1 MKWLDSEEIKQF
13 IDPNEFYSI
22 ELPDMPTPR
31 ATGWKNGGLCPFHDD
46 RKPKSFYVNIDTG
59 AFKCFSC
66 GTSGG
71 DIIQFTLL
79 KEDITFR
86 EAIEKLGFYW
96 GC

>member
-13 IDPNEFYSI
+13 IDPNDFYLI
-22 ELPDMPTPR
+22 ELPDMPTPGPS
-31 ATGWKNGGLCPFHDD
+31 GWKNGGLCPFHDD
-46 RKPKSFYVNIDTG
+46 RKPNSFYVNIVTG

-71 DIIQFTLL
+71 DIIQFTQL

-86 EAIEKLGFYW
+86 EALEKLDFEW
-96 GC
+96 